1 MPKAPTVYDVAARA
15 QVSIATVSRVLRT
28 PEAVSEATSL
38 RVQAA
43 VRELG
48 YVPSAN
54 ARGLAARR
62 TNVIGLFLPG
72 HDDLEV
78 EPPVSSIDVPIGTD
92 EPPENENLYFDEVLR
107 GAEVEAWRRGFALMV
122 AAGRGER
129 PGELL
134 IDLAGR
140 VDGMAILAGAVADD
154 VLAQVARRIPVV
166 VLASADADDG
176 LDHVRANNGPGMRA
190 ITGHVLAKNPARVLY
205 VAGPSSSPDD
215 AERFAGFVSA
225 MGDRPFDL
233 VRGDFTR
240 DSGRSVVVDHDAVI
254 CANDQMALGVLDTLE
269 RSGRRDVLVTGFD
282 GISAG
287 RHSRPTLTTVHQPM
301 VELGRAAINAVTR
314 RLENPD
320 LAPQRHTLPVRVIV
334 RESCP

>member
-15 QVSIATVSRVLRT
+15 KVSIATVSRVLRT
-28 PEAVSEATSL
+28 PHAVTAATAE

-43 VRELG
+43 VKELG

-62 TNVIGLFLPG
+62 TNVIGLFFPG

-78 EPPVSSIDVPIGTD
+78 APPASSTEVPVGTE

-107 GAEVEAWRRGFALMV
+107 GAEVEAWRHGFALMV
-122 AAGRGER
+122 TAGRGER
-129 PGELL
+129 RDELL
-134 IDLAGR
+134 TDLAGR
-140 VDGMAILAGAVADD
+140 VDGLAILAGSVADD

-166 VLASADADDG
+166 VLASAHTDDG
-176 LDHVRANNGPGMRA
+176 FDHVRANNAPGMRA
-190 ITGHVLAKNPARVLY
+190 ITEHVLAKNPARVLY
-205 VAGPSSSPDD
+205 VAGPEDSPDD
-215 AERFAGFVSA
+215 AERFAGFSSV
-225 MGDRPFDL
+225 MGERAFDL
-233 VRGDFTR
+233 ARGDFTR
-240 DSGRSVVVDHDAVI
+240 ASGRAVAIDHDAVI

-269 RSGRRDVLVTGFD
+269 RTGRSDVLVTGFD
-282 GISAG
+282 GIGAG
-287 RHSRPTLTTVHQPM
+287 RHSRPTLTTVYQPM
-301 VELGRAAINAVTR
+301 VELGRAAINAITR

-320 LAPQRHTLPVRVIV
+320 LAPQNHTLPVRVIL